1 MELDVTVPRLGSTT
15 MESAVLLRWLCSVGD
30 HIMEGQALADLETDK
45 IDVALPSPFSGVVIV
60 LLAAE
65 GDELSVGT
73 PIARVSIG

>member
-65 GDELSVGT
+65 GDEL
-73 PIARVSIG
+73 